1 MKLDFT
7 HIVGTSSTIE
17 VSACRTYNFTVDN
30 PNGTGV
36 TDSLV
41 QTFNR
46 NSSGSDKITHS
57 AVVPNAEGCDST
69 ITLHLL
75 LVGDDSTNIDTVV
88 CISDDY
94 FKFRGDTYREADN
107 GTPTNKKIIAAPA
120 KSWAD
125 YSLSQACDSVFTFKV
140 TEYSD
145 APNNH
150 TNHQCCEASYTWID
164 GNTYSSNG
172 TYYYTADSVING
184 VCDQPYSIT
193 LTFKEKEFDTLR
205 RVDCRDFTWTPWL
218 GHDVAVSGPI
228 NVIDTINETHV
239 NGAANGCDKVYT
251 LCYTFIDTVFVDEK
265 SACDIYTNWYANN
278 YSSTFHYD
286 TSSHATIPANAAAAG
301 APKHTGSTLAAPAA
315 VSTWPVETYCKEVDF
330 LYLTIYDS
338 YNGGLPQD
346 TTPTGFYCGT
356 YYWPRYSNGTTPDP
370 QHVTYADVASG
381 TGTYST
387 ENRKTYRWTSASE
400 AAVAAGKLANGC
412 DSIRNLVL
420 TTDVNIFNE
429 IRTPLVDAIAD
440 THYHCDSV
448 TIGILQAGD
457 VHMAYEENSVLTENQ
472 AAQLKIKANKISGI
486 RILNVFD
493 TIKNGSATG
502 CDSISHIIYKVIPNV
517 YTDDTN
523 KGCDSVYYS
532 TTWYKA
538 STQLEKYGQ
547 RKAHTV
553 CDGKCDSVF
562 TVSIIVNK
570 SIKDTQIRYA
580 CDTAIWGHL
589 TTTWVSGVKALS
601 PSKLLFKSPIHDYS
615 VVDSLH
621 RINNCDSILYLDLTL
636 YKQSAIDTIV
646 EDTAWCHS
654 FRWHLPN
661 ATYRDYIATGSVLT
675 TTDRYTKVLDP
686 LSSYRDPANFIC
698 DTTYKMNITVFP
710 KVYDTTA
717 MAGCDSVVL
726 PQDNHG
732 LARKVF
738 SKDTVTITWAQHIAG
753 YPQLQCDSLHSFI
766 VTINHG
772 SRKNIDTVVCDSA
785 SFHMLH
791 VGYAHYHTD
800 TTIRDTLDEYDLNGC
815 KVNDTISVHILR
827 NAYRDTVVVDVC
839 DEYDW
844 TGLLGPKHFTKDTIA
859 EFRSFG
865 VTPRS
870 FTDAFGT
877 FVKNCD
883 TVNVL
888 KLKIRHATYG
898 DTAAIACESFH
909 WHHTPLVPKYD
920 TTNYDQSTHLLKG
933 DAPNYPI
940 RQKLVGANSVGCDST
955 VTLTLDF
962 NFTSRAIDVQNV
974 GTCDSFEWHGR
985 KFYKDTL
992 MPLGTFDTNYNP
1004 ANGAQLYQTG
1014 SLRDVNGC
1022 DTLTRLQLTMHY
1034 SSYRDYGVLSDCDTV
1049 YWDPLRRFLEEDRH
1063 TTDPEFGYI
1072 MHTIGSVDS
1081 TITIRFT
1088 ANNTVNHPYS
1098 SAYINPYGCD
1108 SIVKVKVVLWDKY
1121 VMPAVVE
1128 NGCDSLIWHGR
1139 TYRTDYVAYADSL
1152 RDTLT
1157 TVLHGC
1163 DSILEVHPN
1172 ILHSSHDT
1180 VRDSAYGCP
1189 TYTWTPTWTSGSDSR
1204 TYNYIDEFNIRQRD
1218 TVYGKNIAGCDSVF
1232 ILVVDIYD
1240 TRRDSTDAKPVF
1252 DGPRNYWC
1260 DSAIWMPSANGKRHV
1275 ITASG
1280 RYSDTIFGAFT
1291 PDGIPGVGSC
1301 DSIYIAE
1308 FNIRTSV
1315 VYDTVHNPITCES
1328 YTLPLNGITFTN
1340 DTDFIVYSGHK
1351 VKSTAGNSLNCDSNF
1366 HMYLHIRKGSHFTDR
1381 DTNCDNLTWN
1391 NSHGRWSSTPTW
1403 DTTFIHNH
1411 AAFATAYDTSTHAY
1425 DNAEGCASVDTIFV
1439 VLYPTDTTSTIGID
1453 TCRNYQWTARK
1464 GSIMYIDTIFNHS
1477 IDTAIN
1483 RTTNIFGCK
1492 HYDSISLV
1500 IRTNDTIIIDTIGC
1514 DQFTWMNGATY
1525 YKDTTGPE
1533 THFTGAKT
1541 PYGCDSIFTLNL
1553 HLFHTLTTT
1562 PPTITQCGDYEWT
1575 INGKNKERDGVYKI
1589 YSTSGTYKDTARSA
1603 ESDYHCDSIVTLT
1616 LNITSLNIQTG
1627 YDDTIE
1633 VCEDDFPV
1641 SWNYLKE
1648 GNIVTIN
1655 NIAKPVLSDD
1665 TLVFRQWHSVNPTDC
1680 DTIARRFIK
1689 VKYKTSA
1696 IVAVDTCYSY
1706 TWTSGTG
1713 LDYNASGSYDHTV
1726 IGSNG
1731 CDSTTTLIL
1740 TFGSVTGTKDT
1751 VKACD
1756 SYTWT
1761 HRDLSTE
1768 TFATKKYD
1776 TVVYDTT
1783 PVLGDCPF
1791 VDTLVLYRKFAI
1803 DNYDTVVDTA
1813 CNTYTWNIPEI
1824 SFTETYETQPTIAS
1838 TMHVITRDYDGGCDS
1853 TIWLK
1858 LALRFDQNV
1867 TDDQG
1872 TVCDSLRWRDGN
1884 LYTSNISLLNN
1895 ITWTST
1901 IDAFG
1906 CDTTFKLKLLVN
1918 KSKYY
1923 DEGAKVVCD
1932 SLAWYVHDE
1941 GGDHYIRTF
1950 HIGDDGPYEH
1960 LADWTTTSQGCN
1972 IFYQVN
1978 VTVNPSF
1985 NDTTTESRC
1994 LAYTWAYNGVT
2005 YNDDAEVRDT
2015 LSRIVNGCD
2024 SIHNLFLTIG
2034 HYDVFTTDTTVCDS
2048 LLFPLNDLV
2057 NGKWFNADSVARGS
2071 FPADTTD
2078 RSLRGLCDS
2087 IHVYNLTLHHTT
2099 YDTVDTLAC
2108 DNYTWNYVPG
2118 ITVNAVYDSNT
2129 YPASTTA
2136 SGCDSII
2143 KIRFTVAA
2151 SAVKDS
2157 VVAHACDQFTL
2168 NFNGSISNYKYAD
2181 YPTGLPRT
2189 EIGSIFNGDVNGCD
2203 STFYLTITVMDTSS
2217 MRRDSV
2223 VEGCNP
2229 TIWHGNSYV
2238 STVFDTISLGDIN
2251 QHGCDSLV
2259 KVHVVVHGGTSGD
2272 DSVEVCATSHKWVN
2286 GIRYYTSISSSDP
2299 SAPHVKINNQ
2309 YGCDSIVTLNLILNS
2324 PKSKDTVVDY
2334 ACDSLR
2340 WTWGNGLLYE
2350 SNTSSPYP
2358 SHTVS
2363 LGPGKCD
2370 STTYLILLLKHA
2382 THDAESRTECDSYT
2396 WHGTPYTVAGT
2407 YTYNYTNAAGC
2418 ASTDTLHLAIN
2429 NGTNSYDTIRAC
2441 DRFTWNGRN
2450 FSADTLNDG
2459 LPHVYG
2465 KHFTS
2470 ADPLCQHDDTLV
2482 LFMFKN
2488 TGNLLVD
2495 TACISYDWSR
2505 RNILDTTLN
2514 TTGIYFN
2521 HTFDNH
2527 PYSHFGNDSV
2537 WHCALTDTLDLTI
2550 LNTSLRTNDIHAC
2563 DNYQWTRTIRGV
2575 EVINRTVTKPQIN
2588 SYGYVVQSYE
2598 LNIGTYTCTGTDI
2611 MHDTL
2616 GITIGTTTIL
2626 HTSRLDTFCNEFV
2639 WWSDDMTQYA
2649 GSYTASGN
2657 YDHTFTNA
2665 SGCDSI
2671 VDLGLVINRGDT
2683 IGHTELACDTF
2694 VWNMLTYTAD
2704 DTINNIYIDDN
2715 GCTSIDTIY
2724 LTVNNRAR
2732 ITIYDTACDSYTWDF
2747 NGQTYTTSQT
2757 ITDTMPGSNG
2767 CDSIVTLHLTVNHN
2781 TSHSD
2786 TVDICDT
2793 YIWHGNTYT
2802 ASGSDTIYYTND
2814 FGCLSRDTLNLTIRH
2829 NSNTTTDSTVCD
2841 SARWH
2846 GTLYTTSDDHL
2857 YNYISSEGCPSTDTL
2872 RLHVNRSVRFVD
2884 SVNICDSITWR
2895 DDSTYTSSSD
2905 MATLIHTTTPEG
2917 CDSTIYLSLIVRY
2930 SSVSQDTSKAAACD
2944 YYNWA
2949 VPTGYMSSNGF
2960 VQTDLKIVSGI
2971 RQEGIHKTDF
2981 CKNAVGCDSLR
2992 VIRLELRYSD
3002 TSDANAVGCGSF
3014 TYYSTQYTSNVQHDS
3029 MLTVYHTDRRSYSN
3043 GCDSTTRLHI
3053 TLHPVKNQNAPE
3065 YTTACDSYTWN
3076 GHTYRTS
3083 GNYEHSDTTMYG
3095 CDSIVTLI
3103 LVVNHADSSQHDS
3116 AIVCDRTTWQGR
3128 ILTNSGTYRDTIR
3141 THEGCDSIRLFH
3153 LTVHHRTYNRID
3165 TTVCDFIYWPNDVTY
3180 DTISTSTYGVVTH
3193 LTYPYLYGCQQVDT
3207 LYLTVNHSTTI
3218 QIDSSV
3224 CDSVRWY
3231 SPTNRQGEWYK
3242 NSGDISHTFLEK
3254 NSENCDST
3262 LLLHLTVH
3270 PTLYLR
3276 DSVTSCDSL
3285 LWRGN
3290 WLTSSQ
3296 NVGITFDS
3304 TYNDGRQCRVTDS
3317 LFFQRIGTTVFSMS
3331 SSEFACD
3338 TFTWSRTG
3346 ITYSE
3351 SGTIIDTLRNANG
3364 CDSSIATL
3372 ILTIAYGVY
3381 DTLDTVSCI
3390 EPVAWN
3396 DSTYAI
3402 QGTYTITGTT
3412 SQGCPSLQVLN
3423 LHTGHIDTL
3432 PAKRACERYT
3442 WNGIE
3447 YAFEGY
3453 EVLADTNTTA
3463 YGCDSNIYQPL
3474 TIIKSAHMRID
3485 TALYGPSFEWTLH
3498 GKTYSQPGTYI
3509 DTIDFSLAMNCGR
3522 IDTLVLQLTNVPIPQ
3537 ILANTSHTI
3546 IMLNHFP
3553 DGEDGDRVD
3562 YDAYRWYV
3570 DGVLQKGMTADVYNN
3585 RDWSSLEGHT
3595 YYVEV
3600 LYGDIWLRSN
3610 IVDLRN
3616 GTTGINMAEE
3626 VIDFSIYPNP
3636 VISGRTLTI
3645 SLHGDNLNLAGA
3657 SISIFD
3663 LHGRNMLHTS
3673 LNAFQTSIAAELPA
3687 GVYNLRLTLADG
3699 RTSVKKLIVR

>member
-120 KSWAD
+120 KSWAA

-145 APNNH
+145 APNDH

-164 GNTYSSNG
+164 GNIYSANG
-172 TYYYTADSVING
+172 TYNYTADSVING

-193 LTFKEKEFDTLR
+193 LTFKDKEFDTLR

-239 NGAANGCDKVYT
+239 NGAANGCDKIYT

-265 SACDIYTNWYANN
+265 AACDIYTNWYANN

-301 APKHTGSTLAAPAA
+301 APKHTGSTLTAPAA
-315 VSTWPVETYCKEVDF
+315 VSTWPVQTYCKEVDF
-330 LYLTIYDS
+330 LYLTIYPS

-370 QHVTYADVASG
+370 QHVTYANVASG

-387 ENRKTYRWTSASE
+387 ENRLTRRWTAASA

-420 TTDVNIFNE
+420 TTDVNIFDE
-429 IRTPLVDAIAD
+429 IRTPLADAIAD

-457 VHMAYEENSVLTENQ
+457 VHMAYEENSVITENQ
-472 AAQLKIKANKISGI
+472 AAQLKIKADKTSGI

-493 TIKNGSATG
+493 TIKNGSSTG

-547 RKAHTV
+547 RKANTV
-553 CDGKCDSVF
+553 CGGKCDSVF

-601 PSKLLFKSPIHDYS
+601 HSKLLFKSPIHDYS

-710 KVYDTTA
+710 KVYDTTP

-827 NAYRDTVVVDVC
+827 NSYRDTVVVDVC

-1063 TTDPEFGYI
+1063 TTDPKFGYI

-1088 ANNTVNHPYS
+1088 ANNTVNHPYP

-1172 ILHSSHDT
+1172 ILHSSRDT

-1240 TRRDSTDAKPVF
+1240 TRRDSTDAKPVLH
-1252 DGPRNYWC
+1252 DGDPFFC

-1315 VYDTVHNPITCES
+1315 VYDTVHNSESCES
-1328 YTLPLNGITFTN
+1328 YYLSLDGITYTH
-1340 DTDFIVYSGHK
+1340 DTDFIVYSGYK

-1366 HMYLHIRKGSHFTDR
+1366 HMYLHVTKGTHVTDR
-1381 DTNCDNLTWN
+1381 DTSCDNFTWN
-1391 NSHGRWSSTPTW
+1391 NSHGRWTISTPTW
-1403 DTTFIHNH
+1403 DTTFLHTH
-1411 AAFATAYDTSTHAY
+1411 AAFATEYDTCVHHY
-1425 DNAEGCASVDTIFV
+1425 NNAEGCASADTIFV
-1439 VLYPTDTTSTIGID
+1439 VLRPSDTTIYSKVDTCKEYRWKAGSGYPWNID
-1453 TCRNYQWTARK
+1453 TTVY
-1464 GSIMYIDTIFNHS
+1464 SSF
-1477 IDTAIN
+1477 DTAIH
-1483 RTTNIFGCK
+1483 RTYNIFNCN
-1492 HYDSISLV
+1492 HFDSISIV
-1500 IRTNDTIIIDTIGC
+1500 IHTNDTVAVDTIGC
-1514 DQFTWMNGATY
+1514 DQFTWLNQKTY
-1525 YKDTTGPE
+1525 YKDTTGPA
-1533 THFTGAKT
+1533 TNYTGAKT
-1541 PYGCDSIFTLNL
+1541 PFGCDSIYTLNL
-1553 HLFHTLTTT
+1553 RLFHTLSTT
-1562 PPTITQCGDYEWT
+1562 PPTITQCGDYEWV
-1575 INGKNKERDGVYKI
+1575 IDGKNKERDGIYKT

-1616 LNITSLNIQTG
+1616 LNITSLNIQEG
-1627 YDDTIE
+1627 YDDTVYI
-1633 VCEDDFPV
+1633 CEGEFPQT
-1641 SWNYLKE
+1641 WTYKQE
-1648 GNIVTIN
+1648 GNSVTVSG
-1655 NIAKPVLSDD
+1655 IAKPVLSDD
-1665 TLVFRQWHSVNPTDC
+1665 TLIFRQWHSINPSDC
-1680 DTIARRFIK
+1680 DTIARRLIR
-1689 VKYKTSA
+1689 VKHNTSA
-1696 IVAVDTCYSY
+1696 IVTVDTCYSY
-1706 TWTSGTG
+1706 TWPATG
-1713 LDYNASGSYDHTV
+1713 LDYSTTGDYPTTTIA
-1726 IGSNG
+1726 SNG
-1731 CDSTTTLIL
+1731 CDSTITLHI
-1740 TFGSVTGTKDT
+1740 TFGEVSGTKDT
-1751 VKACD
+1751 IKACD
-1756 SYTWT
+1756 TYTWT

-1768 TFATKKYD
+1768 TFTTKKTD

-1783 PVLGDCPF
+1783 TVLGDCPF
-1791 VDTLVLYRKFAI
+1791 VDTLVLYRKFAV
-1803 DNYDTVVDTA
+1803 DNYDTVFDTA
-1813 CNTYTWNIPEI
+1813 CNTYHWTI
-1824 SFTETYETQPTIAS
+1824 SALGWDTTYTTRPTVAS
-1838 TMHVITRDYDGGCDS
+1838 TKHIITRDYDGGCDS
-1853 TIWLK
+1853 TVWLQ
-1858 LALRFDQNV
+1858 LALAYDQNI
-1867 TDDQG
+1867 TDNYG
-1872 TVCDSLRWRDGN
+1872 ELCDSLRWRNGK
-1884 LYTSNISLLNN
+1884 LYTYNVGADSVTYTTPTHNM
-1895 ITWTST
+1895 
-1901 IDAFG
+1901 FG
-1906 CDTTFKLKLLVN
+1906 CDTTWKLKLIVN
-1918 KSKYY
+1918 HTKYY
-1923 DEGAKVVCD
+1923 NEGAKVACD
-1932 SLAWYVHDE
+1932 SLVWIVNDE
-1941 GGDHYIRTF
+1941 NGDHYMDTF
-1950 HIGDDGPYEH
+1950 RLGDDGAYEQ
-1960 LADWTTTSQGCN
+1960 LADWTTTTKGCN
-1972 IFYQVN
+1972 VFYQVN
-1978 VTVNPSF
+1978 VTVNESF

-1994 LAYTWAYNGVT
+1994 LAYTWSYNGVYYT
-2005 YNDDAEVRDT
+2005 NDAEVRDT
-2015 LSRIVNGCD
+2015 LSRITNGCD

-2034 HYDVFTTDTTVCDS
+2034 HYDVFTKDTTVCDS

-2057 NGKWFNADSVARGS
+2057 NGKWYNADSVAQGI

-2087 IHVYNLTLHHTT
+2087 IFRYNLTIHNTT
-2099 YDTVDTLAC
+2099 YDTIDTIAC
-2108 DNYTWNYVPG
+2108 DSYTWDYVPG
-2118 ITVNAVYDSNT
+2118 ITVDAVYDFKT
-2129 YPASTTA
+2129 YNKSITA

-2143 KIRFTVAA
+2143 KISFTVVT
-2151 SAVKDS
+2151 SAEKDS
-2157 VVAHACDQFTL
+2157 VVAHACDEYVL
-2168 NFNGSISNYKYAD
+2168 NFDGYTYRYTNE
-2181 YPTGLPRT
+2181 LPRT
-2189 EIGSIFNGDVNGCD
+2189 PIGTIIEGDVNGCD
-2203 STFYLTITVMDTSS
+2203 STFYLTITTMDTSS
-2217 MRRDSV
+2217 MRRDST

-2229 TIWHGNSYV
+2229 LVWHGNSYT
-2238 STVFDTISLGDIN
+2238 STVFDTITLGNIN

-2259 KVHVVVHGGTSGD
+2259 KVHVVVHGGTDGD
-2272 DSVEVCATSHKWVN
+2272 DSVEVCATSYKWVN
-2286 GIRYYTSISSSDP
+2286 GIRYYSNISSSDP
-2299 SAPHVKINNQ
+2299 SAPHVRINNQ

-2334 ACDSLR
+2334 ACDTMT
-2340 WTWGNGLLYE
+2340 WTWGNGVFYE
-2350 SNTSSPYP
+2350 ANTTAPYP
-2358 SHTVS
+2358 SHVVS

-2370 STTYLILLLKHA
+2370 STTYLILVLKHS
-2382 THDAESRTECDSYT
+2382 THNVENTTACDSYT
-2396 WHGTPYTVAGT
+2396 WHGQGPYTTTSTQT
-2407 YTYNYTNAAGC
+2407 YDYINAEGC
-2418 ASTDTLHLAIN
+2418 ESTDTLHLTIN
-2429 NGTNSYDTIRAC
+2429 NGTNKHDTVIVC
-2441 DRFTWNGRN
+2441 DRYVWYERVFT
-2450 FSADTLNDG
+2450 ADS
-2459 LPHVYG
+2459 LPSYYG
-2465 KHFTS
+2465 VEHTYYKDFYS
-2470 ADPLCQHDDTLV
+2470 DDPLCQHRDSLH

-2488 TGNLLVD
+2488 MSSGTDETACTNFTWHGSTYYASGTYYDTLWDNHDYSFYGNDTTKKCKIIDTLRLVIINTQTRQDTFACDSYTWERAIGDGYTRIVTPEGIPASGIITQSYNVTLGTVTCDGSDGAHPKMVD
-2495 TACISYDWSR
+2495 TLHIVM
-2505 RNILDTTLN
+2505 
-2514 TTGIYFN
+2514 G
-2521 HTFDNH
+2521 
-2527 PYSHFGNDSV
+2527 
-2537 WHCALTDTLDLTI
+2537 
-2550 LNTSLRTNDIHAC
+2550 
-2563 DNYQWTRTIRGV
+2563 Q
-2575 EVINRTVTKPQIN
+2575 K
-2588 SYGYVVQSYE
+2588 
-2598 LNIGTYTCTGTDI
+2598 
-2611 MHDTL
+2611 
-2616 GITIGTTTIL
+2616 TIGT
-2626 HTSRLDTFCNEFV
+2626 TSRLDTACNYFD
-2639 WWSDDMTQYA
+2639 WWNEDMTEYA
-2649 GSYTASGN
+2649 GHFTTSGN
-2657 YDHTFTNA
+2657 YPHTFTNA
-2665 SGCDSI
+2665 SGCDSA
-2671 VDLGLVINRGDT
+2671 VTLSLVINRGDT
-2683 IGHTELACDTF
+2683 SGHVELACDEF
-2694 VWNMLTYTAD
+2694 VWNMIHYTAD
-2704 DTINNIYIDDN
+2704 DTITDIHYDEN
-2715 GCTSIDTIY
+2715 GCVAIDTIY
-2724 LTVNNRAR
+2724 LTVNDRAR
-2732 ITIYDTACDSYTWDF
+2732 TTVYDTACDTYTWDF

-2757 ITDTMPGSNG
+2757 ITDTVPGSNG
-2767 CDSIVTLHLTVNHN
+2767 CDSIVTLHLTVNYHTN
-2781 TSHSD
+2781 LRVD
-2786 TVDICDT
+2786 TTVCDAYT
-2793 YIWHGNTYT
+2793 WHDQTYT
-2802 ASGSDTIYYTND
+2802 ASTIDTVGYYNND
-2814 FGCLSRDTLNLTIRH
+2814 GCPSTDTLHLTIRH
-2829 NSNTTTDSTVCD
+2829 NSNTLYTDTVCD
-2841 SARWH
+2841 SVRWH
-2846 GTLYTTSDDHL
+2846 GMLLTTTDDHL
-2857 YNYISSEGCPSTDTL
+2857 YNYVSGEDCPSTDTL
-2872 RLHVNRSVRFVD
+2872 RLQVNRSVRFVE
-2884 SVNICDSITWR
+2884 SIFACDSLTWR
-2895 DDSTYTSSSD
+2895 DDSTYTASSD
-2905 MATLIHTTTPEG
+2905 MVSLFHTTTPEG
-2917 CDSTIYLSLIVRY
+2917 CDSSIWLSLTVKY
-2930 SSVSQDTSKAAACD
+2930 SSEIPVPDSAKACD

-2949 VPTGYMSSNGF
+2949 VKTGYMGANGF
-2960 VQTDLKIVSGI
+2960 VQTDLKVLNVNTTGV
-2971 RQEGIHKTDF
+2971 HKTEF
-2981 CKNAVGCDSLR
+2981 CKNAAGCDSLR
-2992 VIRLELRYSD
+2992 VLNLSLRYRD
-3002 TSDANAVGCGSF
+3002 TADATAEGCGSYS
-3014 TYYSTQYTSNVQHDS
+3014 YYSTQYTSNSQHDTV
-3029 MLTVYHTDRRSYSN
+3029 LTVFHKETRNYANR
-3043 GCDSTTRLHI
+3043 CDSVTRLHL
-3053 TLHPVKNQNAPE
+3053 TLHPVKDQNAPE
-3065 YTTACDSYTWN
+3065 YTTACDAYTWN
-3076 GHTYRTS
+3076 GRTYRTS
-3083 GNYEHSDTTMYG
+3083 GNYESRDTTMYG
-3095 CDSIVTLI
+3095 CDSISTLI
-3103 LVVNHADSSQHDS
+3103 LVLNHADSTQHDS
-3116 AIVCDRTTWQGR
+3116 AVVCDQTTWMGKIYR
-3128 ILTNSGTYRDTIR
+3128 NTGIYRDTIT
-3141 THEGCDSIRLFH
+3141 THEGCDSIRILY
-3153 LTVHHRTYNRID
+3153 LTVHHRTHNRID
-3165 TTVCDFIYWPNDVTY
+3165 TTVCDYIYWPNDVTY
-3180 DTISTSTYGVVTH
+3180 DTIATTTYGVVTH
-3193 LTYPYLYGCQQVDT
+3193 LTYPYLYGCEQVDT
-3207 LYLTVNHSTTI
+3207 LYLTVKNSTTI
-3218 QIDSSV
+3218 EFDSSV

-3242 NSGDISHTFLEK
+3242 TSGDIRHTFLDK
-3254 NSENCDST
+3254 NSQNCDSS
-3262 LLLHLTVH
+3262 LLMHLTVH
-3270 PTLYLR
+3270 PTLLQ
-3276 DSVTSCDSL
+3276 VETLASCDSVM
-3285 LWRGN
+3285 WHGA
-3290 WLTSSQ
+3290 WLTTSQ
-3296 NVGITFDS
+3296 NVGLTYDS
-3304 TYNDGRQCRVTDS
+3304 TYSDGRQCRVTDS
-3317 LFFQRIGTTVFSMS
+3317 LYFTRNGNNVYRQNESK
-3331 SSEFACD
+3331 FACD
-3338 TFTWSRTG
+3338 TFTWSRNTM
-3346 ITYSE
+3346 TYAE
-3351 SGTIIDTLRNANG
+3351 SGTYTDTLRNAAG

-3372 ILTIAYGVY
+3372 VLTIAYGNY
-3381 DTLDTVSCI
+3381 DTLDTVSCLA
-3390 EPVAWN
+3390 PVEWN
-3396 DSTYAI
+3396 DSTYAV
-3402 QGTYTITGTT
+3402 QGTYVIADTT
-3412 SQGCPSLQVLN
+3412 PQGCPSLQILI
-3423 LHTGHIDTL
+3423 LHTGYYDTL
-3432 PAKRACERYT
+3432 DATSKCERYT
-3442 WNGIE
+3442 WNDIE
-3447 YAFEGY
+3447 YTHEGY
-3453 EVLADTNTTA
+3453 SLVADTHTTA
-3463 YGCDSNIYQPL
+3463 FGCDSNTYLPL
-3474 TIIKSAHMRID
+3474 TIIKSQRTRID
-3485 TALYGPSFEWTLH
+3485 TALFGPEYFWALH
-3498 GKTYSQPGTYI
+3498 NKTYTQPGTYI
-3509 DTIDFSLAMNCGR
+3509 DTIDYSLSMNCGR
-3522 IDTLVLQLTNVPIPQ
+3522 IDTLVLQLTNVPLPQ

-3546 IMLNHFP
+3546 IMLNHYP

-3562 YDAYRWYV
+3562 YEVYRWYM
-3570 DGVLQKGMTADVYNN
+3570 DGVLQNGKTTDVFNN
-3585 RDWSSLEGHT
+3585 RDWSSLNGH
-3595 YYVEV
+3595 YYYLEV
-3600 LYGDIWLRSN
+3600 LYNNMWLRSN
-3610 IVDLRN
+3610 TVDLR
-3616 GTTGINMAEE
+3616 TTGIDEATES
-3626 VIDFSIYPNP
+3626 IDFAIYPNP
-3636 VISGRTLTI
+3636 VISGRTLTMT
-3645 SLHGDNLNLAGA
+3645 LQGDNLDLHGA
-3657 SISIFD
+3657 TLTVFD
-3663 LHGRNMLHTS
+3663 LHGRDLLNTAVSGERTS
-3673 LNAFQTSIAAELPA
+3673 LSADLPA
-3687 GVYNLRLTLADG
+3687 GVYNLRLTLSDG
-3699 RTSVKKLIVR
+3699 RTAVKKLIVR